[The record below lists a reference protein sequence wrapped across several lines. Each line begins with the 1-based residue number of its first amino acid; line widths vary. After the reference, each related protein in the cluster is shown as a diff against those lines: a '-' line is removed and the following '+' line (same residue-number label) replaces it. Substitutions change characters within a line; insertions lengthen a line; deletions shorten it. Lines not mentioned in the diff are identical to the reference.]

1 MISITVPLKK
11 KDIKNPTNA
20 SNSSCISDKNGNL
33 LYRYG
38 GNKLRDAN
46 ENLIYSNL
54 GAVMRSPALIP
65 FPYDDKKTLF
75 FHSVMGKGVLCDVIN
90 NNNPSDMQTL
100 KTFSG
105 STQKFIFIQQN
116 NTENIWFLS
125 SVNSK
130 IEISLITKD
139 GFSETK
145 VLDFPYDVS
154 NAIVSNDNT
163 KIIFRDGVSRSIL
176 FDFDNKDGRLSEV
189 YAFDLYAQCEFSVSG
204 KYIYNIE
211 KESENVC
218 NVVRYDI
225 QTATDEQSL
234 LESRF
239 IIDKIPI
246 MSVTQPKL
254 APDKNIYINAGLSL
268 YAIYDCDTENAYLKP
283 DVIKFDKIVTHLPYT
298 FHYTFD
304 DNLCNVKSP
313 KIIEKK

>member
-1 MISITVPLKK
+1 M
-11 KDIKNPTNA
+11 D
-20 SNSSCISDKNGNL
+20 C
-33 LYRYG
+33 
-38 GNKLRDAN
+38 
-46 ENLIYSNL
+46 
-54 GAVMRSPALIP
+54 
-65 FPYDDKKTLF
+65 
-75 FHSVMGKGVLCDVIN
+75 
-90 NNNPSDMQTL
+90 
-100 KTFSG
+100 
-105 STQKFIFIQQN
+105 
-116 NTENIWFLS
+116 
-125 SVNSK
+125 
-130 IEISLITKD
+130 
-139 GFSETK
+139 
-145 VLDFPYDVS
+145 PYDVS

-313 KIIEKK
+313 KIIEKN